1 MARTSTCAPPKHG
14 RFASDRGQAERGP
27 SLLRPGLGAPA
38 QCPGGRCATVSAV
51 SKRTPP
57 AKRPGNNWPT
67 PLIDVTA
74 QPPDDRVNDADE
86 GGDPRVAMEAVLKD
100 YVPITD
106 PVEAEILG
114 SMFLGAI
121 ASLGADVATVAASE
135 LVPVIEAVGDPRAA
149 GMLAV
154 LAALGEGRIG
164 EAAAAGLDR
173 LRACG
178 VAAPAWVA
186 ALSAPVSARDCVE
199 LCEDGQ
205 TLVLAARFER
215 AGAAHAVMILVDP
228 QDCGEAAEIM
238 LLDSSDL
245 TEALTELRRNAKRDK
260 VRLTTTVLDPA
271 EFRWRAEAAM
281 DARDHHDRDDQDD
294 PVDPDDITDPDD
306 LFDPTEFFDE
316 DDLDDQDGPGY
327 HGLASL
333 LRARLR
339 ALPLSTK
346 PKPPHGEGHE
356 FEVTGLLAALDR
368 LAALPGMFGDPAAA
382 VPVKSSPTLPAKRK
396 TKDGQ
401 APILQLRVD
410 LRGTKPPIWRRLQVP
425 GDIALRELHT
435 LLQVAFD
442 WDSTHMYAF
451 DTAYGRFGIAN
462 PELVLRSDTKV
473 TLEQVTAGPETKL
486 TYTYDFGD
494 DWEHVIAVEGTVPRE
509 DASIYPRCV
518 GGRRKAPPEDCGGIW
533 GYLELLEILDNP
545 AHQEHQ
551 DRLEWLGIDR
561 PDQHDPAHF
570 DTDEVNDAFT
580 ALRQNSRRRK

>member
-1 MARTSTCAPPKHG
+1 MLVTLG
-14 RFASDRGQAERGP
+14 VRGL
-27 SLLRPGLGAPA
+27 SLLRRAGARLA
-38 QCPGGRCATVSAV
+38 RCPGGRCATVSAV
-51 SKRTPP
+51 SKRTP
-57 AKRPGNNWPT
+57 
-67 PLIDVTA
+67 LFDVTA
-74 QPPDDRVNDADE
+74 QPPDDRVDDADE
-86 GGDPRVAMEAVLKD
+86 GGDPRVAMEEILRGFAA
-100 YVPITD
+100 ISD

-121 ASLGADVATVAASE
+121 GLHAADVAAVAASE
-135 LVPVIEAVGDPRAA
+135 LVAVIEAVGDPRAA

-178 VAAPAWVA
+178 VAAPEWMA
-186 ALSAPVSARDCVE
+186 ALAAPVTARDCVE
-199 LCEDGQ
+199 LCEDDE

-215 AGAAHAVMILVDP
+215 AGAAHAVMLLVDP

-238 LLDSSDL
+238 LLDSSEL
-245 TEALTELRRNAKRDK
+245 TEALAELRRNAKRDK
-260 VRLTTTVLDPA
+260 VRLTTTALDPA

-281 DARDHHDRDDQDD
+281 DARDHHDRDDHYGL
-294 PVDPDDITDPDD
+294 VDPDDITDTDTDD
-306 LFDPTEFFDE
+306 LFDDTDFDDE
-316 DDLDDQDGPGY
+316 DDLDDDDGPGY
-327 HGLASL
+327 HGLAPL

-339 ALPLSTK
+339 ALPASTK
-346 PKPPHGEGHE
+346 PKPPHGGSDE
-356 FEVTGLLAALDR
+356 FDVTGLLATLDR
-368 LAALPGMFGDPAAA
+368 LSAQPGVFGGPAAAA
-382 VPVKSSPTLPAKRK
+382 VPVKSSPKLPAKRK

-401 APILQLRVD
+401 APVLQLRVD
-410 LRGTKPPIWRRLQVP
+410 LRGSKPPIWRRLQVP

-435 LLQVAFD
+435 LLQVAFG

-451 DTAYGRFGIAN
+451 DTAYGQFGIPD
-462 PELVLRSDTKV
+462 PELGLRSDTKV
-473 TLEQVTAGPETKL
+473 TLEQVAAAPGTKL

-494 DWEHVIAVEGTVPRE
+494 DWEHVIAVEGTVARE

-545 AHQEHQ
+545 AHEEHE

-580 ALRQNSRRRK
+580 ALRQNSRRQK

>member
-1 MARTSTCAPPKHG
+1 M
-14 RFASDRGQAERGP
+14 
-27 SLLRPGLGAPA
+27 
-38 QCPGGRCATVSAV
+38 

-67 PLIDVTA
+67 PLFDVTA
-74 QPPDDRVNDADE
+74 QPPDEDRVDDAEE
-86 GGDPRVAMEAVLKD
+86 GGDPRVAMESVLMGF
-100 YVPITD
+100 VQITD

-114 SMFLGAI
+114 SVFLGGI
-121 ASLGADVATVAASE
+121 GVLGADVAAVAASE
-135 LVPVIEAVGDPRAA
+135 LVAVIEAVGDPRAA

-164 EAAAAGLDR
+164 QAAAAGLHR

-178 VAAPAWVA
+178 VAAPEWVA

-199 LCEDGQ
+199 LCEDGE
-205 TLVLAARFER
+205 TLVLAARFDR
-215 AGAAHAVMILVDP
+215 AGAGHAVMILVDP

-238 LLDSSDL
+238 LLDCADL
-245 TEALTELRRNAKRDK
+245 TEALAELRRAALRDK
-260 VRLTTTVLDPA
+260 VRLTATALDPA

-294 PVDPDDITDPDD
+294 PVDPVDPDDITDPDD
-306 LFDPTEFFDE
+306 LFDDADFFDA
-316 DDLDDQDGPGY
+316 DDLDDDDGPGY

-339 ALPLSTK
+339 ALPLSRK
-346 PKPPHGEGHE
+346 PKPPHGGCDE

-368 LAALPGMFGDPAAA
+368 LGALPGVFGGSAAA
-382 VPVKSSPTLPAKRK
+382 VPVKSSPKLPAKRK

-401 APILQLRVD
+401 APVLQLRVD
-410 LRGTKPPIWRRLQVP
+410 LRGSKPPIWRRLQVP

-442 WDSTHMYAF
+442 WHSTHMYAF
-451 DTAYGRFGIAN
+451 DTAYGQFGIPD
-462 PELVLRSDTKV
+462 PELGLRSDTKV
-473 TLEQVTAGPETKL
+473 TLEQVAAGPGTKL

-545 AHQEHQ
+545 AHKEHE

-580 ALRQNSRRRK
+580 ALLRNSRRQK

>member
-1 MARTSTCAPPKHG
+1 MSG
-14 RFASDRGQAERGP
+14 
-27 SLLRPGLGAPA
+27 
-38 QCPGGRCATVSAV
+38 GGRCATVSTV

-67 PLIDVTA
+67 PLFDVTA
-74 QPPDDRVNDADE
+74 QPPDDRVDDADE
-86 GGDPRVAMEAVLKD
+86 GGDPRVVMEAVLMD
-100 YVPITD
+100 FVQITD
-106 PVEAEILG
+106 PVEAEVFG

-121 ASLGADVATVAASE
+121 GLFGADVAAVAAPE
-135 LVPVIEAVGDPRAA
+135 LVPAIEAVGDPRAA

-164 EAAAAGLDR
+164 EAAAAGLNR

-178 VAAPAWVA
+178 VATPEWMA
-186 ALSAPVSARDCVE
+186 ALSAPVTARDCVE
-199 LCEDGQ
+199 LCEDGE
-205 TLVLAARFER
+205 TLVLAARFDR
-215 AGAAHAVMILVDP
+215 AGAAHAVIILLDP

-245 TEALTELRRNAKRDK
+245 TEALAELRRNAKRDK
-260 VRLTTTVLDPA
+260 VRLTTTALDPA

-281 DARDHHDRDDQDD
+281 DARDYHDRDDQDD

-306 LFDPTEFFDE
+306 LFDDADFFDG
-316 DDLDDQDGPGY
+316 DDLNDDDGPGY
-327 HGLASL
+327 QVLASL

-346 PKPPHGEGHE
+346 PKPPHGECDE

-368 LAALPGMFGDPAAA
+368 FAALPGVFGGPAAA
-382 VPVKSSPTLPAKRK
+382 VPVKSSPKLPAKRK
-396 TKDGQ
+396 AKDGQ
-401 APILQLRVD
+401 APVLQLRVD
-410 LRGTKPPIWRRLQVP
+410 LRGSKPPIWRRLQVP
-425 GDIALRELHT
+425 GDIVLRELHA

-442 WDSTHMYAF
+442 WHSTHMYAF
-451 DTAYGRFGIAN
+451 DTAYGRFGIPD
-462 PELVLRSDTKV
+462 PELGLRSDTKV
-473 TLEQVTAGPETKL
+473 TLEQVAAGPGTKL

-545 AHQEHQ
+545 AHEEHE

-561 PDQHDPAHF
+561 PDQHDLAHF

-580 ALRQNSRRRK
+580 ALLQNSRRQK

>member
-1 MARTSTCAPPKHG
+1 M
-14 RFASDRGQAERGP
+14 
-27 SLLRPGLGAPA
+27 
-38 QCPGGRCATVSAV
+38 

-67 PLIDVTA
+67 PLFDVTA
-74 QPPDDRVNDADE
+74 QPPEDRVDDAEE
-86 GGDPRVAMEAVLKD
+86 GGDPRVAMESVLMGF
-100 YVPITD
+100 VQITD

-114 SMFLGAI
+114 SVFLGGI
-121 ASLGADVATVAASE
+121 GVLGADVAAVAASE
-135 LVPVIEAVGDPRAA
+135 LVAVIEAVGDPRAA

-154 LAALGEGRIG
+154 LAALGEGRMG
-164 EAAAAGLDR
+164 QAAAAGLHR

-178 VAAPAWVA
+178 VAAAEWVA

-199 LCEDGQ
+199 LCEDGE
-205 TLVLAARFER
+205 TLVLAARFDR
-215 AGAAHAVMILVDP
+215 AGAGHAVMILLDP

-238 LLDSSDL
+238 LLDCADL
-245 TEALTELRRNAKRDK
+245 TEALAELRRAALRDQ
-260 VRLTTTVLDPA
+260 VRLTTTALDPA

-294 PVDPDDITDPDD
+294 PDDPDDITDPDD
-306 LFDPTEFFDE
+306 PFDDTNFFDA
-316 DDLDDQDGPGY
+316 DDLDDDDGPGY

-346 PKPPHGEGHE
+346 PKPPHGECDE
-356 FEVTGLLAALDR
+356 FEVTGLLAAPDR
-368 LAALPGMFGDPAAA
+368 LAALPGVFGGPAAA
-382 VPVKSSPTLPAKRK
+382 VPKSSPKLPAKRK

-410 LRGTKPPIWRRLQVP
+410 LRGSTPPIWRRLQVP

-442 WDSTHMYAF
+442 WHSTHMYAF
-451 DTAYGRFGIAN
+451 DTAYGQFGIPD
-462 PELVLRSDTKV
+462 PELGLRSDTKV
-473 TLEQVTAGPETKL
+473 TLEQVAAGPGTKL

-509 DASIYPRCV
+509 DASIYPRGV
-518 GGRRKAPPEDCGGIW
+518 SAGVRKLHRKIAAASGGIW
-533 GYLELLEILDNP
+533 SCWRSSTTLPTKSTKTDWNGWALTDPTNTTRHTSTP
-545 AHQEHQ
+545 T
-551 DRLEWLGIDR
+551 RSTTRSPRFSGIRDVR
-561 PDQHDPAHF
+561 SRHHD
-570 DTDEVNDAFT
+570 
-580 ALRQNSRRRK
+580 

>member
-1 MARTSTCAPPKHG
+1 M
-14 RFASDRGQAERGP
+14 
-27 SLLRPGLGAPA
+27 
-38 QCPGGRCATVSAV
+38 

-57 AKRPGNNWPT
+57 AKRQGNNWPT
-67 PLIDVTA
+67 PLFDVTA
-74 QPPDDRVNDADE
+74 QPPDVRVDDADE

-100 YVPITD
+100 YVQITD

-121 ASLGADVATVAASE
+121 GFLGADVDAVAASE
-135 LVPVIEAVGDPRAA
+135 LVAVIEAVGDPRAA

-154 LAALGEGRIG
+154 LAALGEGPIG
-164 EAAAAGLDR
+164 QAAAAGLDR

-178 VAAPAWVA
+178 VAAPEWVA
-186 ALSAPVSARDCVE
+186 ALSAPVSARDCVD

-205 TLVLAARFER
+205 TLVLAARFDR

-238 LLDSSDL
+238 LLDSSEL
-245 TEALTELRRNAKRDK
+245 TEALAELHRNAKRDK
-260 VRLTTTVLDPA
+260 VRLTTTALDPA

-306 LFDPTEFFDE
+306 LFDDTDCFDE
-316 DDLDDQDGPGY
+316 DDLDDDEDGPGY
-327 HGLASL
+327 HGLAPL

-339 ALPLSTK
+339 ALPASTK
-346 PKPPHGEGHE
+346 PKPPHGGCDD
-356 FEVTGLLAALDR
+356 FEVTGLLATLDR
-368 LAALPGMFGDPAAA
+368 LAALPGMFGGPAAA
-382 VPVKSSPTLPAKRK
+382 VPVQSSPKLPAKRK
-396 TKDGQ
+396 TKDGK

-410 LRGTKPPIWRRLQVP
+410 LCGSNPPIWRRLQVP

-451 DTAYGRFGIAN
+451 DTAYGQFGIPN
-462 PELVLRSDTKV
+462 PELGLGSDTKV
-473 TLEQVTAGPETKL
+473 TLEQVAAAPGTKL

-494 DWEHVIAVEGTVPRE
+494 DWEHVIAVEGTVARE
-509 DASIYPRCV
+509 DALTYPRCV

-545 AHQEHQ
+545 AHEEHE

-561 PDQHDPAHF
+561 PDQHNPAHF

-580 ALRQNSRRRK
+580 ALLQNSRRQK

>member
-1 MARTSTCAPPKHG
+1 MFGVA
-14 RFASDRGQAERGP
+14 
-27 SLLRPGLGAPA
+27 
-38 QCPGGRCATVSAV
+38 RCATVSAV

-57 AKRPGNNWPT
+57 AKRPGKNWPT
-67 PLIDVTA
+67 PLFDVTA
-74 QPPDDRVNDADE
+74 QPPDVRVDDADE
-86 GGDPRVAMEAVLKD
+86 GGDPQVVMEAVLTGF
-100 YVPITD
+100 VQITD
-106 PVEAEILG
+106 PVEAEVLG
-114 SMFLGAI
+114 SVFLGAI
-121 ASLGADVATVAASE
+121 GLLGADVDAVAAYE
-135 LVPVIEAVGDPRAA
+135 LVTVIEAVGDPRAA

-154 LAALGEGRIG
+154 LAALGEGPIG

-173 LRACG
+173 LRASG
-178 VAAPAWVA
+178 VAAPEWMA
-186 ALSAPVSARDCVE
+186 ALSAPVTARDCVE

-205 TLVLAARFER
+205 TLVLAARFDR

-245 TEALTELRRNAKRDK
+245 TEALAELRRNAKRDK
-260 VRLTTTVLDPA
+260 VRLTTTALDPA
-271 EFRWRAEAAM
+271 EFRWLAEAAM
-281 DARDHHDRDDQDD
+281 DARDYHDRDDQDD
-294 PVDPDDITDPDD
+294 PVDPDDITAPDD
-306 LFDPTEFFDE
+306 LFDDADFFDE
-316 DDLDDQDGPGY
+316 DDPDDEDGPGY

-346 PKPPHGEGHE
+346 PKPPHGGCDE
-356 FEVTGLLAALDR
+356 FEVTGLLATLDR
-368 LAALPGMFGDPAAA
+368 FAALPGVFGGSAAA
-382 VPVKSSPTLPAKRK
+382 LPVKSSLKLPAKRK

-401 APILQLRVD
+401 APVLQLRVD
-410 LRGTKPPIWRRLQVP
+410 LRGSKPPIWRRLQVP

-442 WDSTHMYAF
+442 WHSTHMYAF
-451 DTAYGRFGIAN
+451 DTAYGQFGIPD
-462 PELVLRSDTKV
+462 PELGLRSDTKV
-473 TLEQVTAGPETKL
+473 TLEQVAAGPGTKL

-494 DWEHVIAVEGTVPRE
+494 DWEHVITVEGTMPRE

-533 GYLELLEILDNP
+533 GYQELLEILDNP
-545 AHQEHQ
+545 AHEEHE

-570 DTDEVNDAFT
+570 DPDEVNDAFT
-580 ALRQNSRRRK
+580 ALLQNPRRRK